1 MHDSPAP
8 PRPPLTR
15 DRFVAHVLA
24 AAATD
29 ARIAGVLDYG
39 STSEHR
45 GDQWSDADLVLFLRA
60 ADIAAFER
68 KWETWL
74 GQFGPVLLAYIC
86 GLGKP
91 WAVLDAL
98 PLPLRVDFN
107 FYPDT
112 ELDRI
117 LEWPCA
123 PASVEAMVLYDA
135 TGGAITE
142 RVAQIV
148 RQPLGPADPAA
159 AFSKVS
165 GDFWY
170 YALRTWA
177 KVLRGQRLVAQHEFT
192 AIMLANLAALLR
204 LEAGATERWRNSSA
218 VQDIEQAVS
227 TARAA
232 AFAECFVRGEA
243 DIERAFVA
251 AVRLAQSACQSIAS
265 RHGWLWP
272 TELAAQVVA
281 LEMRL

>member
-1 MHDSPAP
+1 MQNPQVLPSAA
-8 PRPPLTR
+8 LTR
-15 DRFVAHVLA
+15 DQFVAHLLA

-29 ARIAGVLDYG
+29 ARIVGVLDYG

-45 GDQWSDADLVLFLRA
+45 GDQWSDVDLVLFLRA
-60 ADIAAFER
+60 ADSAAFER
-68 KWETWL
+68 EWETWL

-123 PASVEAMVLYDA
+123 PASVAAMVLYDA
-135 TGGAITE
+135 TGGAITG
-142 RVAQIV
+142 RVSQIV
-148 RQPLGPADPAA
+148 RQALGPADPAV
-159 AFSKVS
+159 AFTQVS

-170 YALRTWA
+170 YALRTWV

-218 VQDIEQAVS
+218 VQGIEQAVS